1 MCSAIRDYSMAKN
14 GVVNDNGEPITNEN
28 LLAFLKE
35 MRDERIRD
43 ERQNRYLL
51 EIIRRQSKPVFL
63 RDVGAN
69 LTAATIFEALLCVG
83 SELLNNNGGGQEF
96 RLLTPNKPHF
106 TNSLHT
112 LLSAQMYDFNTA
124 GQSVDGDFFH
134 RLQILP
140 MKTFL
145 RPIQ

>member
-1 MCSAIRDYSMAKN
+1 MCSAIRDYSMVKN

-51 EIIRRQSKPVFL
+51 EIIWRQNKPVFL

-83 SELLNNNGGGQEF
+83 SELLNNCGVGRHF
-96 RLLTPNKPHF
+96 RLLTPQQTTFYKTICTHYLAHKC
-106 TNSLHT
+106 TILIRQAKAS
-112 LLSAQMYDFNTA
+112 MEI
-124 GQSVDGDFFH
+124 FFIGY
-134 RLQILP
+134 R
-140 MKTFL
+140 FF
-145 RPIQ
+145 R